1 MDISPNCFYPIIR
14 LRNEARELS
23 EQRVWDHRSCST
35 SQLNE
40 DYPGFQ
46 FGTGFLSGL
55 LLGYANEGVLGGRTL
70 GRDFPLVLVVIVV
83 VLDGLLGKK

>member
-1 MDISPNCFYPIIR
+1 MKDCP
-14 LRNEARELS
+14 
-23 EQRVWDHRSCST
+23 V
-35 SQLNE
+35 
-40 DYPGFQ
+40 FQ

>member
-1 MDISPNCFYPIIR
+1 MK
-14 LRNEARELS
+14 
-23 EQRVWDHRSCST
+23 
-35 SQLNE
+35 

-46 FGTGFLSGL
+46 FGTGFLSEL